1 MYWAHILH
9 KNLEKE
15 KRSIYKK
22 EKDKEKGT
30 IYEKEKEKGM
40 IYEKEIF
47 KMNCGFCG
55 QQSYFCVC
63 SDNLV
68 QKI

>member
-1 MYWAHILH
+1 MDMYCAYVLQ
-9 KNLEKE
+9 KN
-15 KRSIYKK
+15 I
-22 EKDKEKGT
+22 DKEKGT
-30 IYEKEKEKGM
+30 

-63 SDNLV
+63 SKNRV